1 MNSEFGLMHL
11 WAQGDIVTRIVFVI
25 LASMS
30 VLSWCV
36 IIIKGLGILRV
47 QGQARKVPGFWH
59 NADLDAALGSLG
71 SGADNPFKLV
81 AEEGREAAAH
91 YRATTPQLH
100 DSLDINDWI
109 RSALNHSIDNITA
122 RLQSG
127 LVVMASVGS
136 TVPFVEHMK

>member
-47 QGQARKVPGFWH
+47 QGQARKVPAIRPGHPGLGRLYSTIRGAVWH
-59 NADLDAALGSLG
+59 GLGHLS
-71 SGADNPFKLV
+71 
-81 AEEGREAAAH
+81 RAH
-91 YRATTPQLH
+91 EH
-100 DSLDINDWI
+100 W
-109 RSALNHSIDNITA
+109 
-122 RLQSG
+122 
-127 LVVMASVGS
+127 SVGAGQ
-136 TVPFVEHMK
+136 H

>member
-71 SGADNPFKLV
+71 SGGLLV
-81 AEEGREAAAH
+81 CSCAARRPPA
-91 YRATTPQLH
+91 RACPRL
-100 DSLDINDWI
+100 
-109 RSALNHSIDNITA
+109 A
-122 RLQSG
+122 RRL
-127 LVVMASVGS
+127 ARR
-136 TVPFVEHMK
+136 